1 MKMPMIK
8 KSITVTDQQD
18 AWIQS
23 QMETGNYGTDSEL
36 IREAIREKQMRMA
49 EIEVIRAKLIEGEK
63 SGFSDL
69 TSQKILE
76 KSKEQLRK
84 NGKL

>member
-1 MKMPMIK
+1 MPMIK

-69 TSQKILE
+69 TSQKILK

>member
-1 MKMPMIK
+1 MPMIK

-49 EIEVIRAKLIEGEK
+49 EIEVIRSKLIEGEK